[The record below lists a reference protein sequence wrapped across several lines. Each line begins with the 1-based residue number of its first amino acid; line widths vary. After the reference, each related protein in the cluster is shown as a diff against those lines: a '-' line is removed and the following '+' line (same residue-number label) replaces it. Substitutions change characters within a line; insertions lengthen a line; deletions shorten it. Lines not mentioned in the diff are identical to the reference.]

1 MSDEVFYNVGGLGFS
16 WSLTCRDKEQAVK
29 KKKVETMEVQLGSA
43 PFYVNIVFWDARDK
57 EKACIVF
64 ADLFC

>member
-29 KKKVETMEVQLGSA
+29 KKKGGNYGGAVGECTFLCEHCVLGCS
-43 PFYVNIVFWDARDK
+43 
-57 EKACIVF
+57 
-64 ADLFC
+64 